1 MRTSARFVSLFTALS
16 FVLVAPGLAE
26 AGKKKK
32 KKDDGPTEPG
42 WHQQEGWMGSC
53 YMPPDWSGM
62 PAGQKRMEWQTVR
75 DQMIGQWKGNR
86 DDGISFDERAIESAE
101 TAMLGKPERI
111 ESVAAENYEY
121 CKAAMSGKGGADW
134 GNWVMKLNASLTEGE
149 CPSPKMSYKLYDYL
163 SINDEWHI
171 PVQVCKGDR
180 VVVHATDGD
189 YFQLSEGGEWFNAA
203 GDPSDPASGDMPCT
217 IEGCNRGTLI
227 MKFTA
232 INGIEK
238 VMPVGLNTTF
248 TAPDHGRLEVMIND
262 DSLSDNKW
270 KIEGGLE
277 HHTGI
282 EYRPAE

>member
-1 MRTSARFVSLFTALS
+1 MPTARLIHLFTALA
-16 FVLVAPGLAE
+16 LLLPVAAE

-32 KKDDGPTEPG
+32 KKDEPLEPG
-42 WHQQEGWMGSC
+42 WHRQDDWMGDC
-53 YMPPDWSGM
+53 YFPPDWSTM
-62 PAGQKRMEWQTVR
+62 TSGQKRMAWQTTR
-75 DQMIGQWKGNR
+75 DQIIQQWKGNR

-101 TAMLGKPERI
+101 TAMLAEADRI
-111 ESVAAENYEY
+111 EGVAAENYEL
-121 CKAAMSGKGGADW
+121 CKAAMSGKGGASW
-134 GNWVMKLNASLTEGE
+134 GDWVMKLNAKLTEGE

-171 PVQVCKGDR
+171 PVQVCKGDK
-180 VVVHATDGD
+180 VKVHATDAD
-189 YFQLSEGGEWFNAA
+189 YFQLSEDGEWFNAL

-227 MKFTA
+227 MRFTA
-232 INGIEK
+232 VNGIEK
-238 VMPVGLNTTF
+238 VMPVGLDLTF

-270 KIEGGLE
+270 KIEGGIE